1 MEPETTALITDPMGV
16 FGFLAAI
23 VAGVFWVSELPRCK
37 KLFEVVPP
45 VIYVYFLPMLATTA
59 GITPSASPLYDWT
72 VPYLLLF
79 ALLMLMVSVDVM
91 SIARL
96 GGMALFM
103 VAAGTVGI
111 VIGGPISLL
120 IFQDALPAD
129 AWTGFAALSGSWIG
143 GTANMVAIAESVGT
157 SPDAMGPVIVVDTV
171 VGYGWMG
178 VLIALVGFQSRFDRR
193 TRARTEAVEETNR
206 RLADMDRERRP
217 TTLRDAVVMIGFGM
231 ACAVGA
237 QRLGSAFPAVGDPT
251 IISGTTWSIL
261 IVVTGG
267 LALSFTRLRD
277 LEKAGA
283 SGLGYTALYLLLA
296 GIGAQADLRA
306 VLDAPV
312 YLAAGAV
319 WIAIHVGVLLI
330 AARIVR
336 APLFFVATGS
346 MANIGGRP
354 RRRWWRACTIARWR
368 PLDCSWRWWGT
379 FWGSTPRCVRG
390 CSGWWA
396 AEGVRA
402 PSGWAEN
409 GKSALPHV

>member
-1 MEPETTALITDPMGV
+1 MEPESTALITDPMAV
-16 FGFLAAI
+16 FAFLAGI
-23 VAGVFWVSELPRCK
+23 VALVFWLSELPALRR
-37 KLFEVVPP
+37 LFEVVPP

-59 GITPSASPLYDWT
+59 GITPAASPLYDWT

-79 ALLMLMVSVDVM
+79 ALLLLMVSVDM
-91 SIARL
+91 RSIARL

-103 VAAGTVGI
+103 VAAGTLGI
-111 VIGGPISLL
+111 IVGGPVSLL
-120 IFQDALPAD
+120 LFQGWLPAD

-178 VLIALVGFQSRFDRR
+178 MLIAMAGFQHGYDRR

-206 RLADMDRERRP
+206 RLETQAGERRAM
-217 TTLRDAVVMIGFGM
+217 TLRDAILMIGAGM
-231 ACAVGA
+231 ACAVVAAWAGGN
-237 QRLGSAFPAVGDPT
+237 LPAVGDPT
-251 IISGTTWSIL
+251 IISSTTWAVL

-267 LALSFTRLRD
+267 LLLSFTPVRRL
-277 LEKAGA
+277 EEAGA
-283 SGLGYTALYLLLA
+283 SNLGYTALYLLLA

-319 WIAIHVGVLLI
+319 WIAIHVAVLLL
-330 AARIVR
+330 AARLVR

-346 MANIGGRP
+346 MANIGGAVSAP
-354 RRRWWRACTIARWR
+354 VVAGVYHRAM
-368 PLDCSWRWWGT
+368 
-379 FWGSTPRCVRG
+379 
-390 CSGWWA
+390 
-396 AEGVRA
+396 A
-402 PSGWAEN
+402 PVGLLMAVA
-409 GKSALPHV
+409 GYVLGIYGALACAWLLGLAGG

>member
-193 TRARTEAVEETNR
+193 TRARTEAVEETNS
-206 RLADMDRERRP
+206 RLAEMDRERRP

-237 QRLGSAFPAVGDPT
+237 ERLGSAFPAVGDPT

-267 LALSFTRLRD
+267 LALSFTRLRE

-346 MANIGGRP
+346 MANIGGAASAP
-354 RRRWWRACTIARWR
+354 VVAGVYHRAMAPIGLLMAVVGYI
-368 PLDCSWRWWGT
+368 LGIY
-379 FWGSTPRCVRG
+379 
-390 CSGWWA
+390 A
-396 AEGVRA
+396 ALLCAWLLGLV
-402 PSGWAEN
+402 G
-409 GKSALPHV
+409 G

>member
-1 MEPETTALITDPMGV
+1 MEPQATAVLHDPMAV
-16 FGFLAAI
+16 FAFLAGL
-23 VAGVFWVSELPRCK
+23 VALVFWLSELPALRR
-37 KLFEVVPP
+37 LFEVVPP

-59 GITPSASPLYDWT
+59 GITPAYSPLYDWT

-79 ALLMLMVSVDVM
+79 ALLLLMVSVDIR
-91 SIARL
+91 SIMRL

-103 VAAGTVGI
+103 VVAGTVGI
-111 VIGGPISLL
+111 VAGGPVSLL
-120 IFQDALPAD
+120 VFQGWLPAD

-157 SPDAMGPVIVVDTV
+157 SPGAMGPVIVVDTV

-178 VLIALVGFQSRFDRR
+178 ILIAMAGFQHRYDRL

-206 RLADMDRERRP
+206 RLETQVGERRAMA
-217 TTLRDAVVMIGFGM
+217 LRDAILMIGTGM

-237 QRLGSAFPAVGDPT
+237 AWAGRNLPSMGDPT
-251 IISGTTWSIL
+251 IISSTTWAVL

-267 LALSFTRLRD
+267 LLLSFTPVRQ

-283 SGLGYTALYLLLA
+283 SNLGYTALYLLLA

-319 WIAIHVGVLLI
+319 WIAIHVAVLLL
-330 AARIVR
+330 AARLVR

-346 MANIGGRP
+346 MANVGGAVSAP
-354 RRRWWRACTIARWR
+354 VVAGVYHRAM
-368 PLDCSWRWWGT
+368 
-379 FWGSTPRCVRG
+379 
-390 CSGWWA
+390 
-396 AEGVRA
+396 A
-402 PSGWAEN
+402 PVGLLMAVAGYVLGIYGALACAWLL
-409 GKSALPHV
+409 GLVSA